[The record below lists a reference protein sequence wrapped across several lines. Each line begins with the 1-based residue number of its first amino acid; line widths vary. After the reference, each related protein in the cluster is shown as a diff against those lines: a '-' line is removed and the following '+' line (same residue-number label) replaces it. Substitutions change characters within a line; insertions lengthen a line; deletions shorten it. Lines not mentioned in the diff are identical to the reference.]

1 MGKIMDNRLDPFN
14 AVFNLV
20 PSSTSDNLKQI
31 LQYKINSQF
40 SNTPDVYQIQEEQT
54 FGMQDWQNITVRIVH
69 ILSDKNTSDKK
80 NDDWRG
86 LIFQDLSHYY
96 ALGIRYYFDNNFWI
110 TVESDYYHYPTASA
124 TILRCDN
131 ILKWRDSNGVLRQE
145 PCNINSKVQ
154 RYRNQYN
161 QVLTSYEGYITV
173 TCQLNQYTKTIENNQ
188 RFVFNG
194 QAYKIIN
201 LENYHNKTYNGN
213 DAPLLIMIMNRD
225 PNNDAGDDLINNI
238 ANAYSNTYTIAM
250 DQPSFNQTVGFTT
263 TLTSTVKLNGNIVTN
278 QPVTWSSSNP
288 LVGTISSSGVIN
300 LLSVGSVNFTAAM
313 SNNTSITASIAV
325 NVASAP
331 VVTFSN
337 VISPNVTSLLQGSSQ
352 SYSVKHFVNN
362 VSDSNTFTV
371 TASGSNANNYTL
383 SVLDGNNFTVL
394 NKGMDSIPLVVNCM
408 NNADA
413 TSVSITI
420 KLKGV
425 Y

>member
-145 PCNINSKVQ
+145 PCNIDSKVK
-154 RYRNQYN
+154 RYRNQYS

-238 ANAYSNTYTIAM
+238 ANAFTTNYTISI
-250 DQPSFNQTVGFTT
+250 DQAPFNQTVGFTT
-263 TLTSTVKLNGNIVTN
+263 TLTSTIKLNGNIVTN

-300 LLSVGSVNFTAAM
+300 LLFVGNVTFTATM
-313 SNNTSITASIAV
+313 SNNTNISASITV

-331 VVTFSN
+331 VVTSAN
-337 VISPNVTSLLQGSSQ
+337 IISPSVTSILQGSSQ
-352 SYSVKHFVNN
+352 TYSVNKFVNGVAN
-362 VSDSNTFTV
+362 ADTFTFV
-371 TASGSNANNYTL
+371 PSGASSTYYSL
-383 SVLDGNNFTVL
+383 QIVDGNHFDVTSLGYTN
-394 NKGMDSIPLVVNCM
+394 IPLVVTCT
-408 NNADA
+408 NNVDN
-413 TSVSITI
+413 SQVNISIN
-420 KLKGV
+420 LRGLW
-425 Y
+425 